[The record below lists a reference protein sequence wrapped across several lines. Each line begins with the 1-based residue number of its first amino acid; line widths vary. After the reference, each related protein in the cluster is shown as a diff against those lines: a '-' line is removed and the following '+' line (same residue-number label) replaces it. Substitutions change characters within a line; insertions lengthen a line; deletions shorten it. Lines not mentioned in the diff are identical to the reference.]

1 MTVSRVAS
9 LARRMVERTLTE
21 RCDIE
26 RETGATGLMG
36 EPLHQWEMVEQD
48 VPCRVISTG
57 GQGSQQSQYAAVG
70 ATETMVER
78 WRLIC
83 PVGTTLK
90 TDSRVRLTDGR
101 VYQIVSVEDRLSD
114 AAFAGALMVRA
125 RDE

>member
-1 MTVSRVAS
+1 MTVSKVAA

-26 RETGATGLMG
+26 RETGAIGLMG
-36 EPLHQWEMVEQD
+36 EPLHQWDSVERD
-48 VPCRVISTG
+48 VPCRVISAGTTNSSSSG
-57 GQGSQQSQYAAVG
+57 YETVG
-70 ATETMVER
+70 ATEAMVER

-83 PVGTTLK
+83 PAGTALTV
-90 TDSRVRLTDGR
+90 DSRVRLADGR